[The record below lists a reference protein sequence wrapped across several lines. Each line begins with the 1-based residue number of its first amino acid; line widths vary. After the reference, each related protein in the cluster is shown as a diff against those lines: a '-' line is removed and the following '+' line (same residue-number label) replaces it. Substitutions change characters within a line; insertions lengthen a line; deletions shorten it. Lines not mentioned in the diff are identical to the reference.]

1 MAPQPKLEHRP
12 LGKAGLSVSAIGL
25 GLMSL
30 SGIYGEAD
38 DAVSEDLIR
47 HAIDSGVDHLDSSD
61 MYGWGHNEQ
70 VLGRALK
77 GRRDGVV
84 VATKFGQI
92 QRAGQSNGVNG
103 RPEHVAEACD
113 ASLKRLGIDV
123 IDLYY
128 QHRVDPAVPVEDT
141 VGAMAKLVA
150 QGKVRFL
157 GLSEAAPDRIRRAHA
172 VHPIAAVQTEYSL
185 LYRQEA
191 EATRNTTTELGIG
204 FVAYAPLG
212 RGFLTG
218 AIKTFADI
226 DGRRAAH
233 PRFQEQ
239 NFDRNRA
246 LVAKIEALA
255 AEKSCT
261 PAQVTLA
268 WLLAQGP
275 DVVAIPGTR
284 YAARLDENVGALKV
298 ELSPEDVARISAAV
312 PAGAAAGTRYP
323 AGGMAG
329 VFI

>member
-1 MAPQPKLEHRP
+1 MAPQSELEHRM
-12 LGKAGLSVSAIGL
+12 LGKNGLSVSAIGL
-25 GLMSL
+25 GCMSL
-30 SGIYGEAD
+30 SGIYGAAE

-47 HAIDSGVDHLDSSD
+47 HAIDIGVDHFDSSD

-70 VLGRALK
+70 VLGKALK
-77 GRRDGVV
+77 GRRDSVV
-84 VATKFGQI
+84 VATKFGQT
-92 QRAGQSNGVNG
+92 QRPGQSNGVNG
-103 RPEHVAEACD
+103 RPEYVLEACE

-128 QHRVDPAVPVEDT
+128 QHRADPAVPVEDT

-157 GLSEAAPDRIRRAHA
+157 GLSEPAPERIRRAHR

-185 LYRQEA
+185 LYREEA
-191 EATRNTTTELGIG
+191 EETRKTTTELGIS
-204 FVAYAPLG
+204 FVAYSPLG

-218 AIKTFADI
+218 AIKSFADV

-246 LVAKIEALA
+246 LVAKIEAVA

-261 PAQVTLA
+261 PSQVTLA

-284 YAARLDENVGALKV
+284 YAARLDENIGALTVK
-298 ELSPEDVARISAAV
+298 LSPQDVARISAAV